1 MRPSVRTGQTELA
14 AVRANATSPLQAPG
28 PPTFPVLGKT
38 PVNLL
43 AVQTT
48 QSLIISAQLKL
59 GGVFPPERELAALAE
74 LSIESRKPT
83 APAAATRRRGHE
95 DHLAIVARLSH
106 RDPDATGSAMH
117 DHLSG
122 IRRGLQA
129 SLARSENGS

>member
-14 AVRANATSPLQAPG
+14 AVRAKRDLATLSTPA

-59 GGVFPPERELAALAE
+59 GDVLPPERELAALAE

-83 APAAATRRRGHE
+83 ARARPQDGGVTRT
-95 DHLAIVARLSH
+95 IWLSS
-106 RDPDATGSAMH
+106 PGSAIETPTPRVPLCMTT
-117 DHLSG
+117 
-122 IRRGLQA
+122 
-129 SLARSENGS
+129 